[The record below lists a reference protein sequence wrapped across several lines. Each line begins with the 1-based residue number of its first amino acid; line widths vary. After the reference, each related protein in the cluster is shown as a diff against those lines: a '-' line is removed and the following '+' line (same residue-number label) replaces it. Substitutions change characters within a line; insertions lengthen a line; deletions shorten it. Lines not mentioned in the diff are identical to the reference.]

1 MNFHKIEV
9 FFPLFNTSTINLGV
23 RIISTFFDNF
33 YTFYRRLF
41 NSYSKVSN
49 KMGNERGEGV
59 GGWKKLKILI
69 ARERGEVGF

>member
-1 MNFHKIEV
+1 M

-49 KMGNERGEGV
+49 KMGDEEVGGGGE
-59 GGWKKLKILI
+59 GWKKLKILI
-69 ARERGEVGF
+69 AREGGEVGF